1 MQKKIQFFH
10 LILFMPVLF
19 WLVAKP
25 ISLVKA
31 DDSQVKTEKHQKTFQ
46 VAEQHVYQ
54 VSSSTN
60 VDFPQDF
67 VFPSV
72 QIFSAKAPQ
81 LAIKLPSV
89 IHRTQF
95 MRILLTQFIATLAP
109 WKTVVSDQLSVVRSR
124 LSNVQRLTFN
134 VQRPIEYL
142 QFIIY
147 HLI

>member
-1 MQKKIQFFH
+1 MQKKIQFFQ
-10 LILFMPVLF
+10 LFLFIPVLF

-25 ISLVKA
+25 ISLVKT
-31 DDSQVKTEKHQKTFQ
+31 DDAQIKTEKNQKTFQ

-72 QIFSAKAPQ
+72 QIFSVQAPQ
-81 LAIKLPSV
+81 LAIKLPSI

-109 WKTVVSDQLSVVRSR
+109 
-124 LSNVQRLTFN
+124 
-134 VQRPIEYL
+134 
-142 QFIIY
+142 
-147 HLI
+147 

>member
-1 MQKKIQFFH
+1 MQKKVQFFH

-31 DDSQVKTEKHQKTFQ
+31 DDSPVKTEKHQKAFQ

-60 VDFPQDF
+60 LDFPQDF

-72 QIFSAKAPQ
+72 QFFSVQAPQ
-81 LAIKLPSV
+81 LAIKLPSI

-109 WKTVVSDQLSVVRSR
+109 
-124 LSNVQRLTFN
+124 
-134 VQRPIEYL
+134 
-142 QFIIY
+142 
-147 HLI
+147 

>member
-1 MQKKIQFFH
+1 MANFGKSNLRKFPLQLISEKIILFLLPIMQKKIQFFQ
-10 LILFMPVLF
+10 LFLFIPVLF

-25 ISLVKA
+25 ISLVKT
-31 DDSQVKTEKHQKTFQ
+31 DDAQIKTEKNQKTFQ

-72 QIFSAKAPQ
+72 QIFSVQAPQ

-109 WKTVVSDQLSVVRSR
+109 
-124 LSNVQRLTFN
+124 
-134 VQRPIEYL
+134 
-142 QFIIY
+142 
-147 HLI
+147 

>member
-1 MQKKIQFFH
+1 MQKKVQFFH
-10 LILFMPVLF
+10 LLLFMPVLF

-31 DDSQVKTEKHQKTFQ
+31 DDSQVKTEKHQKTIQ

-72 QIFSAKAPQ
+72 AFFSVKAPQ

-109 WKTVVSDQLSVVRSR
+109 
-124 LSNVQRLTFN
+124 
-134 VQRPIEYL
+134 
-142 QFIIY
+142 
-147 HLI
+147 

>member
-1 MQKKIQFFH
+1 MQKKIQFFQ
-10 LILFMPVLF
+10 LFLFIPVLF

-25 ISLVKA
+25 ISLVKT
-31 DDSQVKTEKHQKTFQ
+31 DDAQVKTEKNQKTFQ

-72 QIFSAKAPQ
+72 QIFSVQAPQ
-81 LAIKLPSV
+81 LACKLPSI

-109 WKTVVSDQLSVVRSR
+109 WGTVASRQWLVVSCQWPVVSCQ
-124 LSNVQRLTFN
+124 SGGN
-134 VQRPIEYL
+134 
-142 QFIIY
+142 
-147 HLI
+147 